1 MMTFWMMIG
10 IVMVHTSACF
20 QGEALS
26 LSGQSKMSDKEA
38 VENGQGD
45 DVNNK
50 LFKLLLND
58 GDELE
63 QEELKQLENEL
74 IFHRN
79 LNERWDDM
87 DSLQNLINQALSGGI
102 TNDAN
107 DISSDIFNT
116 NNKRGEMDFPLIIK
130 RPSSDGGEENSF
142 EETLR
147 RQQSRSG
154 IGRYVPSIKK
164 EHMLEPPI
172 LQRMSFPYVIKK
184 TKFLPALLKR
194 IYQLQ

>member
-1 MMTFWMMIG
+1 
-10 IVMVHTSACF
+10 
-20 QGEALS
+20 
-26 LSGQSKMSDKEA
+26 
-38 VENGQGD
+38 
-45 DVNNK
+45 
-50 LFKLLLND
+50 
-58 GDELE
+58 
-63 QEELKQLENEL
+63 
-74 IFHRN
+74 
-79 LNERWDDM
+79 M

-194 IYQLQ
+194 IYQLVSFLKHFILWQLFMLRSTYHFKNLILTRLSCTNNISLGHFLSF